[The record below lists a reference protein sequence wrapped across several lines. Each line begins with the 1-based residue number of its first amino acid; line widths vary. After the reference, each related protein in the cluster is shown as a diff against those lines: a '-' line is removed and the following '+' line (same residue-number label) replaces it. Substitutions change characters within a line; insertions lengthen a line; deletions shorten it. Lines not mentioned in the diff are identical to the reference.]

1 MARSRYPVPGR
12 RINEGPGTFLEEPRA
27 FYTLARIRARS
38 LCLYAIA
45 ARLCPVLRAGMM
57 GASEKSYR
65 LYSCARC
72 AEQVR
77 ICSDCDRGNQY
88 CANQC
93 ARIRRR
99 ESLHRAGERYQ
110 LSYRGASRH
119 AVRQSAWRSRLAQ
132 KVTHQGS
139 LASADTVIVAA
150 ISTQTTTEG
159 THVDTASMQASVP
172 PHSMAHAALSAAPT
186 RAHIRWHAQRMAR
199 SAQRCSF
206 CWRALQPFARLGTLR
221 GGP

>member
-38 LCLYAIA
+38 PCLYAIA

-65 LYSCARC
+65 LYSCGRC

-88 CANQC
+88 CASEC

-99 ESLHRAGERYQ
+99 ESRHRAGKRYQ
-110 LSYRGASRH
+110 LSYRGALRH
-119 AVRQSAWRSRLAQ
+119 AARQLAWRSRQAP

-139 LASADTVIVAA
+139 LAGADLVIVAA
-150 ISTQTTTEG
+150 ISTQSTTEA
-159 THVDTASMQASVP
+159 THVDMASMQPPVP
-172 PHSMAHAALSAAPT
+172 PHRMPHAVLSARPM
-186 RAHIRWHAQRMAR
+186 RAHGRWHAQCMAR
-199 SAQRCSF
+199 SQRCSF
-206 CWRALQPFARLGTLR
+206 CWRALPPFARLGTLH